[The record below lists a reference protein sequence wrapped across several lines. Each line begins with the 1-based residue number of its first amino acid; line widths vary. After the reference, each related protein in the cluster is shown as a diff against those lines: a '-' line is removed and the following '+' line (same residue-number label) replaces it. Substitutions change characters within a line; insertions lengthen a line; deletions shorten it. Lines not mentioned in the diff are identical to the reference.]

1 MKLNFRPE
9 LLKFILKKLNILRTL
24 TVGLSAF
31 FKVGTVCLGINCTG
45 YSQDYYFDYNK
56 EVEACYQLAIHL
68 RLDECRVCIKK
79 LKVKQPRNLSITHI
93 ENYIDFFEIFI
104 KEEKDYFVEAKSR
117 KTKRLALLDNAPKDN
132 PYYKF
137 AKAEIILQ
145 WALARLKF
153 DEKMTAASEIYEA
166 YRLLEQNNKDFPDFV
181 DHHKSLSVIYAL
193 AESIPGWVRK
203 LAGIYGSIQ
212 LAQSSMEKVLKT
224 AENPNYFFRQE
235 AAAIYAYM
243 LYYQF
248 NQKDEAITVLDRF
261 AFDHRD
267 NPLAAFV
274 KASLYMK
281 SGKNEECL
289 AVLNERPKGKEFLEF
304 YYLDLM
310 RGKSLLYK
318 LDPAAIHDLSL
329 FASEFK
335 GSNYI
340 KEAWQKIAWYRLLID
355 DNEKMYQY
363 TIDRAARRGTK
374 IIDEDIQAESE
385 AKSGKIPNKTLLKA
399 RLLSDG
405 GYCKRALE
413 LLQKEKNNFT
423 AHSTETVEYHY
434 RIGRIYQQLKN
445 YDSAL
450 KSFELCIAHARDTK
464 AYFPCAAS
472 LYMGTIYEEKGENQ
486 KAKNAYNA
494 CLQLN
499 PKDYKDSLHQKAKS
513 GLQRLN

>member
-1 MKLNFRPE
+1 MKLNFCPKS
-9 LLKFILKKLNILRTL
+9 LKFTLKKLNILQVL
-24 TVGLSAF
+24 TVGPHAF
-31 FKVGTVCLGINCTG
+31 FQVVTIFLCFIHTG

-68 RLDECRVCIKK
+68 RLDECRVCIKE
-79 LKVKQPRNLSITHI
+79 LKVKQPQNLSATHV

-117 KTKRLALLDNAPKDN
+117 KSKRLALLDNAPKDD

-193 AESIPGWVRK
+193 AESIPGWIRK

-212 LAQSSMEKVLKT
+212 LAKSSMEKILKT
-224 AENPNYFFRQE
+224 AENPDYFFRQE
-235 AAAIYAYM
+235 VAAICAYM

-274 KASLYMK
+274 KASLLMK

-289 AVLNERPKGKEFLEF
+289 AVLNERPRGKEFLEF

-318 LDPAAIHDLSL
+318 LDTSAIHDLSL
-329 FASEFK
+329 FASKFK

-363 TIDRAARRGTK
+363 TIDRAARRGTR

-405 GYCKRALE
+405 GYYKRALE
-413 LLQKEKNNFT
+413 LLQKEKNNFVPES
-423 AHSTETVEYHY
+423 AETVEYHY

-445 YDSAL
+445 YNSAL
-450 KSFELCIAHARDTK
+450 QSFEICIAQGRYTN

-472 LYMGTIYEEKGENQ
+472 LYIGNICEEIGEIQ
-486 KAKNAYNA
+486 KAKKAYKT

-499 PKDYKDSLHQKAKS
+499 PKDYNVSLHQKAKS